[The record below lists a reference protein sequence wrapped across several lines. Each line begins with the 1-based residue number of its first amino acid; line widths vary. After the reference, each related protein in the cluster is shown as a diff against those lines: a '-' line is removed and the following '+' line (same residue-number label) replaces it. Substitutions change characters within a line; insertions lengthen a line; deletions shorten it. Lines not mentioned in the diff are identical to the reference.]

1 MTTTKKRAR
10 VERPYKLPKG
20 RALMLRTCDAGLR
33 GHGGFQWPSAGL
45 VEAPDWHDRATCD
58 GGLFGLLWGAG
69 SAACLSYEDTTRRWM
84 VCEVETEAVV
94 DVDREKIKA
103 PRAWVVLVGTR
114 EEAVAL
120 ISAHAPVG
128 TAVVFGTATAGDA
141 GTATAGDAG
150 TATAGVRGTA
160 TAGVRGTATAGDAG
174 TATAGD
180 AGTATAGAY
189 GCVAVEWYDC
199 SRGVYRRTVAEVD
212 GVTIKAGVAYRCDAS
227 GRLVEAVAT
236 GTVTVGA

>member
-150 TATAGVRGTA
+150 TATAG
-160 TAGVRGTATAGDAG
+160 
-174 TATAGD
+174 
-180 AGTATAGAY
+180 AY